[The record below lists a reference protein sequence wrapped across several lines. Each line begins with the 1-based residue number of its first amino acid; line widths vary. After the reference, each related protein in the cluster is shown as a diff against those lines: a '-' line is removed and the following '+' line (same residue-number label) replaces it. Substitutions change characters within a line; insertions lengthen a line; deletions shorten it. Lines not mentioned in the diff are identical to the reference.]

1 VCRHT
6 VCGALAKLRQ
16 VRSPCQPSA
25 RLSAR
30 VLPICRDAVGY
41 QRSRPSARDD
51 AEAMNALVALRKF
64 GRRRRCT
71 MSAEPARLGSTRRLA
86 HSFQSSPDPRSILAL
101 RVRRYPGSAPAG
113 RRESGPERK
122 LAALLARPH
131 RFGAVGHLR
140 HRASAG
146 RRAGH
151 GAQPYAVRA
160 HAPRPEITAL
170 RQLFGEIDEPTV
182 ARRRFAERTAR
193 TTWLYTI
200 GASTAVGRIVF
211 ARIR

>member
-1 VCRHT
+1 
-6 VCGALAKLRQ
+6 
-16 VRSPCQPSA
+16 
-25 RLSAR
+25 
-30 VLPICRDAVGY
+30 
-41 QRSRPSARDD
+41 
-51 AEAMNALVALRKF
+51 MNALVALRKF

-86 HSFQSSPDPRSILAL
+86 HSFRSSPDPHSILAL
-101 RVRRYPGSAPAG
+101 RVRRYPRSAPAG
-113 RRESGPERK
+113 RRESGPEKRTGR
-122 LAALLARPH
+122 LAARPH
-131 RFGAVGHLR
+131 RFGAAGHLR

-151 GAQPYAVRA
+151 DAQPYAVRA

-193 TTWLYTI
+193 PHGCTPS
-200 GASTAVGRIVF
+200 GCRPRMDGSCSPGSGDAHK
-211 ARIR
+211 ARAITPRN